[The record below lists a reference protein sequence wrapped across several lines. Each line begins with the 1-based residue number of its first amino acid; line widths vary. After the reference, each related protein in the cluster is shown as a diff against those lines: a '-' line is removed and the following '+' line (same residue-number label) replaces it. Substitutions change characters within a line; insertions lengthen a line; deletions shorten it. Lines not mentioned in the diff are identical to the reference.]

1 MLKLEVNSITKFAL
15 DLFFPVFCVGCQ
27 REGKYLCERCLGF
40 VGEAALICS
49 VCEESTFTGETHEAC
64 KGRYTLDGLIGVWEY
79 EGVIK
84 KMLLQIKY
92 RGIAHAAQET
102 MALAFLAMAKDTA
115 RFSPF
120 LSFLLKQDTVLAF
133 VPMWKRK
140 ERKRGYNQATL
151 ITKEIAVI
159 SGNSVASLLEKT
171 KDTKSQTDLERKERL
186 QNLKDSFRYLA
197 EICVP
202 QKAVLVDDIW
212 TTGATMKECCKVLKK
227 AGVEKVWGFTLART
241 P

>member
-1 MLKLEVNSITKFAL
+1 MIGSVEKIKKFAL
-15 DLFFPVFCVGCQ
+15 NLFFPVFCVGCQ
-27 REGKYLCERCLGF
+27 GEGKYLCTRCSEFL
-40 VGEAALICS
+40 GEAALICS

-102 MALAFLAMAKDTA
+102 MALAFFAMAKDTA

-120 LSFLLKQDTVLAF
+120 LSFLLTIDTVLAF